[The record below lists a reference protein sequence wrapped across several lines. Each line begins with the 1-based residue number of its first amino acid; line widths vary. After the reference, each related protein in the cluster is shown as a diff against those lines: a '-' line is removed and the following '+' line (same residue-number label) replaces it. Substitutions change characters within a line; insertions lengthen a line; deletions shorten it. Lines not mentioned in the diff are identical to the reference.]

1 MQIYNSIDPLQQ
13 KVIEQQKPLKFK
25 LLCSGAKDAGDT
37 AQWQSTCFTCMRPS
51 VQYPV
56 PHKEKTSSILCFAKQ
71 NFQNTVKR
79 KQNYV
84 LAVILGFP

>member
-1 MQIYNSIDPLQQ
+1 MMSKYFIINYITFIAKCLLLKQIYNSIDPLKQ
-13 KVIEQQKPLKFK
+13 KVIKQQKPLKFK

-56 PHKEKTSSILCFAKQ
+56 PHKKKKKIPSSIL
-71 NFQNTVKR
+71 
-79 KQNYV
+79 
-84 LAVILGFP
+84 